1 MLSVSNSVTFMR
13 SRVIRTMLAVLAVMA
28 PMSANSQT
36 AWRPDRTVEIIVGAG
51 PGAAADATARNLQR
65 IAQER
70 KLIPAPVN
78 VINRSGAGY
87 SIAWTYM
94 NSHPGDGHYLALTAL
109 SLITNAIT
117 GTNPLTYTDVTPIA
131 QLFTEY
137 MVLVV
142 RADSPI
148 RDGRDAVERLKR
160 DPTAHSIALAAALG
174 NQNHIATGV
183 ALKAGGVDVRRLK
196 VVIFD
201 SSALS
206 MTALLGGHV
215 DLVAASASNV
225 LGHLRAGRV
234 RVLGISSP
242 QRLAGDLAQVPTWR
256 EQGIDAV
263 SDNWRG
269 IIGPRGM
276 TTAQVTYWEETF
288 ARIVETDE
296 WKKDLEKNFLSP
308 SFMKSA
314 EAHRFLQTQ
323 HAALKALLTD
333 LGLAKQ

>member
-1 MLSVSNSVTFMR
+1 MFRCRPALRWAALVCAC
-13 SRVIRTMLAVLAVMA
+13 LAAPAAAQTWKPEKAVEM
-28 PMSANSQT
+28 
-36 AWRPDRTVEIIVGAG
+36 IVGAG

-65 IAQER
+65 IAQEL
-70 KLIPAPVN
+70 KLVPTPLTVVN
-78 VINRSGAGY
+78 RPGAGY
-87 SIAWTYM
+87 SIAWNYLNT
-94 NSHPGDGHYLALTAL
+94 HPGDGHYIALTAL

-117 GTNPLTYTDVTPIA
+117 GTSPLTWTDVTPIA

-148 RDGRDAVERLKR
+148 RNGRDVVERLKR
-160 DPTAHSIALAAALG
+160 DPAAHSIALAAALG

-225 LGHLRAGRV
+225 LTHLKAGRV

-276 TTAQVTYWEETF
+276 TPAQVAWWEDVF
-288 ARIVETDE
+288 ARVVETDG
-296 WKKDLEKNFLSP
+296 WKRDLDRNFLSA
-308 SFMKSA
+308 SFMRSA
-314 EAHRFLQTQ
+314 ESRRFLQAQQTE
-323 HAALKALLTD
+323 LRALLTD
-333 LGLAKQ
+333 LGIAKQ

>member
-1 MLSVSNSVTFMR
+1 MR
-13 SRVIRTMLAVLAVMA
+13 PHVILAMLAVLAAMA
-28 PMSANSQT
+28 PMPANSQT
-36 AWRPDRTVEIIVGAG
+36 AWKPERAVEIIVGAG
-51 PGAAADATARNLQR
+51 AGAAADATARNLQR
-65 IAQER
+65 IVQER
-70 KLIPAPVN
+70 KLVPAPLN
-78 VINRSGAGY
+78 VINRPGAGY

-94 NSHPGDGHYLALTAL
+94 NTHPGDGHYLALTAL

-142 RADSPI
+142 RNDSPI
-148 RDGRDAVERLKR
+148 RNGRDAVERLKR
-160 DPTAHSIALAAALG
+160 DPTAYSIALAAALG
-174 NQNHIATGV
+174 NQNHIATAV

-225 LGHLRAGRV
+225 LGHLGSGRV

-242 QRLAGDLAQVPTWR
+242 QRLASDLAQVPTWR

-269 IIGPRGM
+269 IVGPRGM
-276 TTAQVTYWEETF
+276 TAAQVTYWEETF
-288 ARIVETDE
+288 ARIVETEE
-296 WKKDLEKNFLSP
+296 WKKDLEKNFLAP

-314 EAHRFLQTQ
+314 EARRFLQAQ
-323 HAALKALLTD
+323 HAELKALLTD

>member
-13 SRVIRTMLAVLAVMA
+13 PHVILAMLAVLAVTA
-28 PMSANSQT
+28 PMPANSQT
-36 AWRPDRTVEIIVGAG
+36 AWKPERAIEIIVGAG

-65 IAQER
+65 IVQER
-70 KLIPAPVN
+70 KLVPAPFN
-78 VINRSGAGY
+78 VINRPGAGY

-94 NSHPGDGHYLALTAL
+94 HTHPGDGHYLALTAL

-142 RADSPI
+142 RNDSPI
-148 RDGRDAVERLKR
+148 RNGRDAVERLKR
-160 DPTAHSIALAAALG
+160 DPTAYSIALAAALG
-174 NQNHIATGV
+174 NQNHIATAV

-242 QRLAGDLAQVPTWR
+242 QRLAGGTVIPPVGNRNLRCKA
-256 EQGIDAV
+256 GIQ
-263 SDNWRG
+263 
-269 IIGPRGM
+269 GPRSPVCRLAGV
-276 TTAQVTYWEETF
+276 ALCG
-288 ARIVETDE
+288 ASP
-296 WKKDLEKNFLSP
+296 KN
-308 SFMKSA
+308 
-314 EAHRFLQTQ
+314 TQ
-323 HAALKALLTD
+323 PAVR
-333 LGLAKQ
+333 

>member
-1 MLSVSNSVTFMR
+1 MKRR
-13 SRVIRTMLAVLAVMA
+13 SLILAMFALAT
-28 PMSANSQT
+28 SATSPAAVAQT
-36 AWRPDRTVEIIVGAG
+36 WKPEKPVEIIVGAG
-51 PGAAADATARNLQR
+51 AGAAADATARMLQR

-70 KLIPAPVN
+70 KLVPVPLT
-78 VINRSGAGY
+78 VLNRPGAGY

-94 NSHPGDGHYLALTAL
+94 NSHPGDGHYVALTAL

-148 RDGRDAVERLKR
+148 RNGRDVVDRLKR
-160 DPTAHSIALAAALG
+160 DPAAHSIALAAALG

-183 ALKAGGVDVRRLK
+183 ALKAGGVDVRKLK

-225 LGHLRAGRV
+225 LSHLRAGRV

-242 QRLAGDLAQVPTWR
+242 QRLAGDLAQVPTWK

-269 IIGPRGM
+269 IVGPRGM
-276 TTAQVTYWEETF
+276 TAPQVAYWEDVF
-288 ARIVETDE
+288 ARLVETDE
-296 WKKDLEKNFLSP
+296 WKRDLEKNFLAP

-314 EAHRFLQTQ
+314 ESRRFLQAQ
-323 HAALKALLTD
+323 HAELKALLTD